1 MANQPAYDLL
11 VLIDA
16 DAPEERRTTVLEGIR
31 KQISGG
37 GELKSD
43 VEWGVRKLA
52 FEIAHRGDAY
62 YHLFQLEAQA
72 ELLTQLE
79 HSLAIDDAVLRHR
92 IIRLSKGVPD
102 TPPPSPGP
110 TSPRA
115 AEPVDEQPAGTAEPP
130 AAPAAVESAPA
141 VSEAAA
147 PAAAPAASESSES
160 AETPEA
166 PEAPES
172 SSAAPQE

>member
-31 KQISGG
+31 KQISGS

-62 YHLFQLEAQA
+62 YHLFQLEAQP

-110 TSPRA
+110 TTPRA
-115 AEPVDEQPAGTAEPP
+115 AEPVDDQPAGTAEP
-130 AAPAAVESAPA
+130 PAAVESAPA
-141 VSEAAA
+141 VSEAAE

-160 AETPEA
+160 GEMPEA
-166 PEAPES
+166 PETPES
-172 SSAAPQE
+172 PAAAPQE

>member
-31 KQISGG
+31 KQISGS

-62 YHLFQLEAQA
+62 YHLFQLEAQP

-110 TSPRA
+110 TTPRA
-115 AEPVDEQPAGTAEPP
+115 AEPVDDQPAGTAEPR
-130 AAPAAVESAPA
+130 AAVESAPA
-141 VSEAAA
+141 VSEAAE

-160 AETPEA
+160 GEMPEA
-166 PEAPES
+166 PETPES
-172 SSAAPQE
+172 PAAAPQE

>member
-43 VEWGVRKLA
+43 IEWGVRKLA

-62 YHLFQLEAQA
+62 YHLFQLEAQP

-79 HSLAIDDAVLRHR
+79 HSLAIDDVVLRHR

-102 TPPPSPGP
+102 TPPPNPGP
-110 TSPRA
+110 TTPRP
-115 AEPVDEQPAGTAEPP
+115 AEPIYEQPAATVEASAVP
-130 AAPAAVESAPA
+130 AAP
-141 VSEAAA
+141 
-147 PAAAPAASESSES
+147 ESSEP
-160 AETPEA
+160 AETPEVS
-166 PEAPES
+166 EIPES
-172 SSAAPQE
+172 PSAEPQG

>member
-1 MANQPAYDLL
+1 MANPPAYDLL

-16 DAPEERRTTVLEGIR
+16 DAPEERRTTVLDGIR

-92 IIRLSKGVPD
+92 IIRLPKGVPD

-115 AEPVDEQPAGTAEPP
+115 VEPADEQPTGPAEPLAAPAGVETEAAEPV
-130 AAPAAVESAPA
+130 
-141 VSEAAA
+141 AA
-147 PAAAPAASESSES
+147 PAAAESSDS
-160 AETPEA
+160 AETPAA
-166 PEAPES
+166 PETPES
-172 SSAAPQE
+172 PSAAPQE

>member
-11 VLIDA
+11 VLVDA
-16 DAPEERRTTVLEGIR
+16 DAPEERRTLVLDGIR

-62 YHLFQLEAQA
+62 YHLFQLEAQP

-92 IIRLSKGVPD
+92 IIRLPKGVPD

-110 TSPRA
+110 TTPRA
-115 AEPVDEQPAGTAEPP
+115 AEPVDAGA
-130 AAPAAVESAPA
+130 
-141 VSEAAA
+141 SETAAA
-147 PAAAPAASESSES
+147 PAAAESDEPAAAPAVPAAAESSES
-160 AETPEA
+160 AETAEA
-166 PEAPES
+166 PPEVPDS
-172 SSAAPQE
+172 PSAATQE

>member
-11 VLIDA
+11 VLVDA
-16 DAPEERRTTVLEGIR
+16 DAPEERRTQVLDGIR

-43 VEWGVRKLA
+43 VEWGIRKLA

-62 YHLFQLEAQA
+62 YHLFQLEAQP

-92 IIRLSKGVPD
+92 IIRLPKGVPD

-110 TSPRA
+110 TTPRA
-115 AEPVDEQPAGTAEPP
+115 AEPIDEHPSGTAEAAAVP
-130 AAPAAVESAPA
+130 AAAE
-141 VSEAAA
+141 
-147 PAAAPAASESSES
+147 PAAAPSEPAAAESSKP

-166 PEAPES
+166 SEAPES
-172 SSAAPQE
+172 PSAAPQE

>member
-62 YHLFQLEAQA
+62 YHLFQLEAQP

-79 HSLAIDDAVLRHR
+79 HSLAIGSGRTSGSARSIRILGVCGNPRGAGGSREFLRRPAGIAPHSHRPTARRIVRVLSPLRHN
-92 IIRLSKGVPD
+92 
-102 TPPPSPGP
+102 
-110 TSPRA
+110 
-115 AEPVDEQPAGTAEPP
+115 
-130 AAPAAVESAPA
+130 
-141 VSEAAA
+141 
-147 PAAAPAASESSES
+147 
-160 AETPEA
+160 
-166 PEAPES
+166 
-172 SSAAPQE
+172 

>member
-1 MANQPAYDLL
+1 MVNQPAYDLL

-16 DAPEERRTTVLEGIR
+16 DAPEERRTTVLDGIR

-37 GELKSD
+37 GELKTD

-72 ELLTQLE
+72 ELLTQLQ

-92 IIRLSKGVPD
+92 IIRLPKGVPD

-110 TSPRA
+110 TTPRA
-115 AEPVDEQPAGTAEPP
+115 AEPVDEQPTGTAEPP
-130 AAPAAVESAPA
+130 AAPAGVET
-141 VSEAAA
+141 EAAEPA
-147 PAAAPAASESSES
+147 PAAAESSES

-166 PEAPES
+166 SETPES
-172 SSAAPQE
+172 PSAAPQE

>member
-31 KQISGG
+31 KQISDG

-43 VEWGVRKLA
+43 IEWGVRKLA

-62 YHLFQLEAQA
+62 YHLFQLESQP

-110 TSPRA
+110 TTPRA
-115 AEPVDEQPAGTAEPP
+115 AEPVDEQPSGTAEAP

-141 VSEAAA
+141 ESE
-147 PAAAPAASESSES
+147 PVAAPAASESSEP
-160 AETPEA
+160 AETAGEAEA
-166 PEAPES
+166 PDSP
-172 SSAAPQE
+172 SAAPQE

>member
-1 MANQPAYDLL
+1 VANQPAYDLL
-11 VLIDA
+11 ILIDA
-16 DAPEERRTTVLEGIR
+16 DVPEERRAQVLDAIR
-31 KQISGG
+31 KQITGG

-62 YHLFQLEAQA
+62 YHLFQLEAPP

-79 HSLAIDDAVLRHR
+79 HSLSIDDAVLRHR
-92 IIRLSKGVPD
+92 IIRLPKGAPD

-110 TSPRA
+110 TTPRA
-115 AEPVDEQPAGTAEPP
+115 AEPLGEQPSATAEAPAVP
-130 AAPAAVESAPA
+130 AAP
-141 VSEAAA
+141 
-147 PAAAPAASESSES
+147 ESSEP

-166 PEAPES
+166 SETPES
-172 SSAAPQE
+172 PSAAPQE

>member
-1 MANQPAYDLL
+1 VPNLPAYDLL

-16 DAPEERRTTVLEGIR
+16 DVPEDRRAQILDATR
-31 KQISGG
+31 KQISSA
-37 GELKSD
+37 GELKAD

-72 ELLTQLE
+72 GLLPQLE

-92 IIRLSKGVPD
+92 IIRLPKGVPD
-102 TPPPSPGP
+102 EPPPNPGPSAPRTAQPMGEQPTEQATPPEASDSP
-110 TSPRA
+110 
-115 AEPVDEQPAGTAEPP
+115 EQ
-130 AAPAAVESAPA
+130 
-141 VSEAAA
+141 
-147 PAAAPAASESSES
+147 

-166 PEAPES
+166 AEPSETSAPAPPE
-172 SSAAPQE
+172 

>member
-1 MANQPAYDLL
+1 VANQPAYDLF

-16 DAPEERRTTVLEGIR
+16 DAPEERRTTVLDGIR

-62 YHLFQLEAQA
+62 YHLFQLEAQT

-92 IIRLSKGVPD
+92 IIRLPKGVPD

-110 TSPRA
+110 TTPRA
-115 AEPVDEQPAGTAEPP
+115 AEPVDGPPSGPVEAPAP
-130 AAPAAVESAPA
+130 AAAVESAPV
-141 VSEAAA
+141 VSEAAV
-147 PAAAPAASESSES
+147 PAAPESAEP

-166 PEAPES
+166 PETPES
-172 SSAAPQE
+172 PPAAPQE

>member
-1 MANQPAYDLL
+1 VPNQPAYDLF

-16 DAPEERRTTVLEGIR
+16 DAPEERRGQILDAIR
-31 KQISGG
+31 KQIAGG

-43 VEWGVRKLA
+43 IEWGVRKLA
-52 FEIAHRGDAY
+52 FEIAHRADAY
-62 YHLFQLEAQA
+62 YHLFQLEAQP

-102 TPPPSPGP
+102 TPPPNPGP

-115 AEPVDEQPAGTAEPP
+115 TESLDEQR
-130 AAPAAVESAPA
+130 S
-141 VSEAAA
+141 A
-147 PAAAPAASESSES
+147 PAAAPEVPAAPESSEP

-166 PEAPES
+166 PEIPES
-172 SSAAPQE
+172 IPAAPQE